1 LRNLDIPFV
10 DDFPSALK
18 STDHVVDAIF
28 GKPVSKYV
36 ISASLLILLIT
47 GFSFSGE
54 VREPFPAVIE
64 ALESTSVPVTSVD
77 APSSWNIE
85 TGPPKDGPGKNFNPA
100 ALVSLTAPKP
110 LVAWF
115 KGRHFLGGRQVH
127 NYSDITRYHFQYWI
141 NH

>member
-1 LRNLDIPFV
+1 
-10 DDFPSALK
+10 LK

-28 GKPVSKYV
+28 GKSVSRVFGLY
-36 ISASLLILLIT
+36 IINHLPST

-54 VREPFPAVIE
+54 VREPFSPVIE
-64 ALESTSVPVTSVD
+64 ALEKTSVPVTSVD

-85 TGPPKDGPGKNFNPA
+85 SGPPKDGPGKDFNPA

-115 KGRHFLGGRQVH
+115 RGRHFLGGR
-127 NYSDITRYHFQYWI
+127 
-141 NH
+141 